1 MSRLHSSHRGKA
13 SSRRPFPVALPSWV
27 PLDKDE
33 VEEEVLR
40 LAKAGTT
47 PSQIG
52 LSLRDTYGVPST
64 RLLTGKR
71 LTAFLEEKGTK
82 PTLPEDLS
90 ALLKRVVHLQQHLE
104 HHPKDL
110 SNRRGLNLI
119 ESKIRRLSRYYRKRG
134 RLPAEWRYSSE
145 TAALMV
151 Q

>member
-13 SSRRPFPVALPSWV
+13 SSRRPYPASLPSWV

-33 VEEEVLR
+33 VAEEVLR
-40 LAKAGTT
+40 LAKSGTA
-47 PSQIG
+47 PAQIG
-52 LSLRDTYGVPST
+52 LTLRDTFGVPST

-71 LTAFLEEKGTK
+71 LTTFLQENGVKAA
-82 PTLPEDLS
+82 LPEDLA

-104 HHPKDL
+104 RHPKDL

-119 ESKIRRLSRYYRKRG
+119 ESKIRRLSRYYRNSG
-134 RLPAEWRYSSE
+134 RLPADWRYSSE
-145 TAALMV
+145 TAALMA

>member
-1 MSRLHSSHRGKA
+1 MSRIHSSHRGKA
-13 SSRRPFPVALPSWV
+13 SSRRPFPSALPSWV

-40 LAKAGTT
+40 LAKTGTS
-47 PSQIG
+47 PAQIG
-52 LSLRDTYGVPST
+52 LTLRDTFGVPST
-64 RLLTGKR
+64 RQLTGKR

-82 PTLPEDLS
+82 PAIPEDLS

-104 HHPKDL
+104 RHPKDL
-110 SNRRGLNLI
+110 SNRRGLALI
-119 ESKIRRLSRYYRKRG
+119 ESKIRRLSRYYRRGG
-134 RLPAEWRYSSE
+134 RLPTDWRYSSE

>member
-13 SSRRPFPVALPSWV
+13 SSRRPYPAALPSWV

-40 LAKAGTT
+40 LAKSGT
-47 PSQIG
+47 SAAQIG
-52 LSLRDTYGVPST
+52 LALRDTYGVPST
-64 RLLTGKR
+64 RLLTGKK
-71 LTAFLEEKGTK
+71 LTAFLGEKGVK
-82 PTLPEDLS
+82 PALPEDLA
-90 ALLKRVVHLQQHLE
+90 ALLKRVVHVQQHLE
-104 HHPKDL
+104 KNPKDL

-119 ESKIRRLSRYYRKRG
+119 ESKIRRLSHYYRQRG
-134 RLPAEWRYSSE
+134 RLPPEWRYSSE

>member
-1 MSRLHSSHRGKA
+1 MSRIHSSHRGKA
-13 SSRRPFPVALPSWV
+13 SSRRPYPASLPSWV

-40 LAKAGTT
+40 LAKGGTS
-47 PSQIG
+47 PAQIG
-52 LSLRDTYGVPST
+52 LTLRDTFGVPST

-82 PTLPEDLS
+82 PQLPEDLA

-110 SNRRGLNLI
+110 SNQRGLSLM
-119 ESKIRRLSRYYRKRG
+119 ESKIRRLSRYYRRRG
-134 RLPAEWRYSSE
+134 RLPPEWRYSSAS
-145 TAALMV
+145 AALMV